1 MTVIESLFIKAGV
14 PAGALCPMPDAWHK
28 LFQILKP
35 YETPSNPLTSP
46 LILGG
51 WDTPAEVKLERFE
64 EHLAFADLAGVLDE
78 MADYLK
84 SLSSNQWY
92 RG

>member
-1 MTVIESLFIKAGV
+1 
-14 PAGALCPMPDAWHK
+14 MPDAWNK

-35 YETPSNPLTSP
+35 YETPSNPLKSP

-51 WDTPAEVKLERFE
+51 WDTPAEMKLERFK
-64 EHLAFADLAGVLDE
+64 EHLTFALQVGVWDE
-78 MADYLK
+78 VDTYLK
-84 SLSSNQWY
+84 TLQPTQWF